1 MKRRTLLAL
10 PLAATALAAAGC
22 TTTGTRRG
30 NPAARRQEIDSA
42 VASAL
47 QRLYDTVPGSREIG
61 GRARGILVFPEVIA
75 AGFIVGGEY
84 GEGAL
89 RAGGRSQAYYS
100 TVTGSLGFQAGAQSK
115 AVFFMFMTEDA
126 LEKFRRSNGWTA
138 GVDASVAVAK
148 VGANGAVDINTARAP
163 VVGFVMTNA
172 GLMANLNL
180 EGTKVTRLDL

>member
-1 MKRRTLLAL
+1 MKRRELLAL
-10 PLAATALAAAGC
+10 PLAAAALAVAGC
-22 TTTGTRRG
+22 TTTGTKPAD
-30 NPAARRQEIDSA
+30 PAAKRQQIDSS
-42 VASAL
+42 VQNTV

-61 GRARGILVFPEVIA
+61 GRAKGILVFPEVIA

-89 RAGGRSQAYYS
+89 RVGGSSQAYYS

-115 AVFFMFMTEDA
+115 AVVFMFMTDEA
-126 LEKFRRSNGWTA
+126 LEKFRRSKGWTA